1 MVEWQPQPS
10 DYHRVFAEQNPWHR
24 SGTVPDVLA
33 PPNERFLARVLWK
46 RLVNN
51 EPRRHQVILG
61 PRRVGKTTALY
72 QTVRHLIN
80 NGVAP
85 GRIWWLRLDHPLLME
100 GALGDLVRGVLRGS
114 GAKEQN
120 PLFLMLDEIVY
131 AEDWDLWL
139 KTFYDEGWPVRI
151 AATSSSTTALRK
163 QRHESGVGRWEEHHL
178 MPCPLDEYLGLATI
192 PNVGAVMLRDSD
204 TQDSAAGET
213 LGDTLAALPRGG
225 SPSAFVETYRMMLM
239 SVGGFPELL
248 LRTLAQ
254 GPYSSDGG
262 GTSDPF
268 DFHDSAAV
276 ENRILESQRVLR
288 SDAVE
293 RAIYKDIPQAAGV
306 DNPMMLERL
315 LYVLAGQVT
324 GVLSPTGIG
333 QQLGIQQP
341 TFDRYLSYLEQAY
354 LVFTLTNYSGSESAV
369 QRRGRKL
376 YFVDSAVR
384 NAALHRGL
392 APRNDPVEQGTLL
405 ENLVAATVN
414 ALAAHAGVRLHHWRD
429 GNHEVDLIYDDP
441 HQPLA
446 FEIASSPNHSFSGL
460 AALIQGHPRFRGHSY
475 LVAPQAAVIHP
486 AEDRRGIGMLPLDTF
501 LLAVG
506 AQAHQA
512 MLARLGV
519 SADVMGTTPE
529 AADVELEIPERQSVA
544 RPADLD

>member
-1 MVEWQPQPS
+1 MMVEWQPQPS
-10 DYHRVFAEQNPWHR
+10 DYHRVYTEQNPWWS
-24 SGTVPDVLA
+24 SGTVPQTLA
-33 PPNERFLARVLWK
+33 PSTERSLAQLLWQ
-46 RLVNN
+46 RLLHN

-61 PRRVGKTTALY
+61 PRRVGKTTVLY
-72 QTVRHLIN
+72 QTVQHLIAHD
-80 NGVAP
+80 VAP
-85 GRIWWLRLDHPLLME
+85 NRIWWLRMDHPLLLPASLD
-100 GALGDLVRGVLRGS
+100 GLVRTVLDTS
-114 GAKEQN
+114 VATEES
-120 PLFLMLDEIVY
+120 PVFLMLDEVVY
-131 AEDWDLWL
+131 AKDWDLWL
-139 KTFYDEGWPVRI
+139 KTFYDEGWPIRV
-151 AATSSSTTALRK
+151 AATSSSTVALRK
-163 QRHESGVGRWEEHHL
+163 RRRESGVGRWEEHHL
-178 MPCPLDEYLGLATI
+178 MPCGLEEVFSLMGEPQEVT
-192 PNVGAVMLRDSD
+192 VGR
-204 TQDSAAGET
+204 T
-213 LGDTLAALPRGG
+213 LTDTLADLPSGQHAG
-225 SPSAFVETYRMMLM
+225 PMLEPM
-239 SVGGFPELL
+239 RLFLLLVGGFPELVTRIL
-248 LRTLAQ
+248 GAPTDDLAKELEV
-254 GPYSSDGG
+254 
-262 GTSDPF
+262 
-268 DFHDSAAV
+268 HV
-276 ENRILESQRVLR
+276 LESQRVLR

-392 APRNDPVEQGTLL
+392 APLNDPVEQGTLL

-414 ALAAHAGVRLHHWRD
+414 ALAAHAGVRLHYWRD

-441 HQPLA
+441 QQPLA
-446 FEIASSPNHSFSGL
+446 FEIASSPNHSLRGL
-460 AALIQGHPRFRGHSY
+460 EALVERNYRFHGHSY

-519 SADVMGTTPE
+519 PG
-529 AADVELEIPERQSVA
+529 
-544 RPADLD
+544 